1 MAEYRIY
8 YFDPDVHIFRADAFE
23 CADDAKAEVIAR
35 SRANGHAVE
44 LWNLD
49 RRIGR
54 FESPPRPGVS
64 LDADGLR
71 SGGAE

>member
-8 YFDPDVHIFRADAFE
+8 YLDPDDHIFRADAFE
-23 CADDAKAEVIAR
+23 CADDAAAEATAR

-54 FESPPRPGVS
+54 FESSPRPSVS
-64 LDADGLR
+64 LDVN
-71 SGGAE
+71 EEFKQT